1 MATPAHQE
9 LPGPDEHDPPLRPVA
24 PASRPPPPVPTSP
37 GMRPV
42 RAGRIGGSSRRL
54 GLFFKVFLGDMS
66 IWAVLSGVLAYEVV
80 RRGLNSQHAI
90 AGIVSGLIV
99 AIAVSVGLKQI
110 ANRVVRLNRSALEI
124 SRGDL
129 SKALPSER
137 PSFLGADEVDEL
149 TVAISHMQENLR
161 DLVRH
166 IQNTSRAVADSA
178 DEMQVSTGNV
188 TASAEEI
195 KESMD
200 RIAKGADEQL
210 GLVERASGLISGIAT
225 SIKTSANTAQAAAE
239 AATATSTAA
248 QAGGAAAQ
256 LAAEKIKKVFA
267 EIEAASETVFA
278 FGEKTQEISKI
289 VVAITGVAQQT
300 NLLALNAAIEA
311 ARAGE
316 YGRGFAVVADEVR
329 KLAESAG

>member
-1 MATPAHQE
+1 
-9 LPGPDEHDPPLRPVA
+9 
-24 PASRPPPPVPTSP
+24 
-37 GMRPV
+37 
-42 RAGRIGGSSRRL
+42 
-54 GLFFKVFLGDMS
+54 MS

-80 RRGLNSQHAI
+80 RRGMDPQHAVVG
-90 AGIVSGLIV
+90 AVSGLIV

-137 PSFLGADEVDEL
+137 QAFFGADEVDEL

-210 GLVERASGLISGIAT
+210 TSLREGADQRIAT
-225 SIKTSANTAQAAAE
+225 SIKSSRTPRRPPPRPPPSPPPPAERHAAAAE
-239 AATATSTAA
+239 DQRCSRRSRPPRE
-248 QAGGAAAQ
+248 GVR
-256 LAAEKIKKVFA
+256 L
-267 EIEAASETVFA
+267 
-278 FGEKTQEISKI
+278 GEKTEIQRI
-289 VVAITGVAQQT
+289 AVAITGV
-300 NLLALNAAIEA
+300 
-311 ARAGE
+311 
-316 YGRGFAVVADEVR
+316 
-329 KLAESAG
+329 S